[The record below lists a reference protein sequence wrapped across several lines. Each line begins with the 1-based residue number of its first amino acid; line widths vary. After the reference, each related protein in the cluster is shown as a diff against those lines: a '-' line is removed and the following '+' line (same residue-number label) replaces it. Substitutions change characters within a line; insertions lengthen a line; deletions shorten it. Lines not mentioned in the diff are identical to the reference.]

1 MVKAQKGALI
11 EVSDPT
17 VKSVLKELDEEDH
30 FIIED
35 LDETHVFINY
45 RAVEKIRNELDKIM
59 EDNTYKI
66 LEE

>member
-1 MVKAQKGALI
+1 M
-11 EVSDPT
+11 
-17 VKSVLKELDEEDH
+17 KELDEEDH

>member
-1 MVKAQKGALI
+1 I
-11 EVSDPT
+11 SSDPT

>member
-1 MVKAQKGALI
+1 
-11 EVSDPT
+11 
-17 VKSVLKELDEEDH
+17 LKELDEEDH

-35 LDETHVFINY
+35 LDETHVFINN